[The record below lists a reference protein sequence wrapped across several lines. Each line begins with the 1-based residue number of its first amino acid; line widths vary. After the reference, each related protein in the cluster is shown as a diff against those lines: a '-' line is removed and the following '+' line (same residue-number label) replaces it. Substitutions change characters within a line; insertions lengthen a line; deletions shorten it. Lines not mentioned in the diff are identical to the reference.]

1 MPSGGKVFPITSP
14 IDGKVRREARY
25 LRREEA
31 IERLALAEA
40 ASQKARAT
48 SVAERIALCT
58 RFLAEFEKNLDETAL
73 AITEMM
79 GKPLG
84 QAKGEFGGMKAR
96 TLAMCNLAERTLAD
110 DIIETSDA
118 FRRFIRREPLG
129 VVLDIAAWNYPLLVT
144 VNVVVPAVLAGNAVL
159 IKHAPQTA
167 LVGAAFAAAFRA
179 AGAPEGLV
187 QDFFVD
193 HELAG
198 EILDSGRIAHVGF
211 TGSVAGGKTV
221 LARAAHGNFTRAGI
235 TSTALELGG
244 KDAAIVLDDA
254 DFDFAVENVADGAF
268 YNAGQS
274 CCAVERV
281 YVARPIYDRFVE
293 ALAAEVKKLRLG
305 NPLEGTTT
313 LGPVVNAAARA
324 RIDAQADEARQK
336 GARELVCSADFDV
349 PRLSDCYAAPTLW
362 DRVDHSLTLMREESF
377 GPILGVMP
385 FDSEDEAVRLAN
397 DSSYGLTASVWT
409 RDLDRAER
417 LGARLEAGTVFSN
430 RCDYVDP
437 ELPWS
442 GVKDS
447 GLGCTLSKYG
457 LLSLTRPKAF
467 HLRKR

>member
-1 MPSGGKVFPITSP
+1 
-14 IDGKVRREARY
+14 
-25 LRREEA
+25 
-31 IERLALAEA
+31 
-40 ASQKARAT
+40 
-48 SVAERIALCT
+48 
-58 RFLAEFEKNLDETAL
+58 
-73 AITEMM
+73 
-79 GKPLG
+79 
-84 QAKGEFGGMKAR
+84 
-96 TLAMCNLAERTLAD
+96 
-110 DIIETSDA
+110 
-118 FRRFIRREPLG
+118 

-167 LVGAAFAAAFRA
+167 LVGALFEGAFRA

-193 HELAG
+193 HALAG
-198 EILDSGRIAHVGF
+198 EVLGSGRIAHVGF
-211 TGSVAGGKTV
+211 TGSVGGGKTV
-221 LARAAHGNFTRAGI
+221 LARATAGQLTRTG
-235 TSTALELGG
+235 LELGG

-293 ALAAEVKKLRLG
+293 ALVTEVKKLRLG
-305 NPLEGTTT
+305 SPLDAGVT
-313 LGPVVNAAARA
+313 LGPVVDAAARA
-324 RIDAQADEARQK
+324 RIDAQADEARQR
-336 GARELVCSADFDV
+336 GARELVRTADFDV
-349 PRLSDCYAAPTLW
+349 PALSDCYAAPTVW
-362 DRVDHSLTLMREESF
+362 DRVDHSLALMRNESF

-409 RDLDRAER
+409 SDLERAER
-417 LGARLEAGTVFSN
+417 LGSRLEAGTVFSN

>member
-1 MPSGGKVFPITSP
+1 MPSGGQVHPITSP
-14 IDGKVRREARY
+14 IDGAVRREARY
-25 LRREEA
+25 LSREEA
-31 IERLALAEA
+31 FERLALAEDASRA
-40 ASQKARAT
+40 ARGS
-48 SVAERIALCT
+48 SVAERITFCT
-58 RFLAEFEKNLDETAL
+58 RFISEFEKDLDQTAL

-79 GKPLG
+79 GKPLA

-96 TLAMCNLAERTLAD
+96 TLAMCALAERTLAD
-110 DIIETSDA
+110 DVVEASDG
-118 FRRFIRREPLG
+118 FRRFIRHEPLG

-167 LVGAAFAAAFRA
+167 LVGAAFEEAFRA

-198 EILDSGRIAHVGF
+198 EMLDSGRIAHVGF
-211 TGSVAGGKTV
+211 TGSVSGGKTV
-221 LARAAHGNFTRAGI
+221 LARATHGALTRAG
-235 TSTALELGG
+235 LELGG
-244 KDAAIVLDDA
+244 KDPAIVLDDA
-254 DFDFAVENVADGAF
+254 DFDFTVENVADGAF

-281 YVARPIYDRFVE
+281 YVARPLYERFVE
-293 ALAAEVKKLRLG
+293 ALAVEVKKLRLG
-305 NPLEGTTT
+305 SPLEATTS
-313 LGPVVNAAARA
+313 LGPVVNAAARS
-324 RIDAQADEARQK
+324 RIDAQAAEARAR
-336 GARELVCSADFDV
+336 GARQLVRASDFAV
-349 PRLSDCYAAPTLW
+349 PTLSDCYAAPTVW
-362 DRVDHSLTLMREESF
+362 DRVDHSLSLMKDESF

-385 FDSEDEAVRLAN
+385 FDDEDEAVRLAN

-409 RDLDRAER
+409 RDLERAQR

-430 RCDYVDP
+430 RCDHVDP